1 MPEFSKTSGNNFIIP
16 IIVISIIVVIVI
28 IIVIIIAVVLSNQPK
43 KQETPGQETPGQET
57 PEQGT
62 PGQGTPG
69 QGTPGQTTSEPPVS
83 IYTYQ
88 LSYDGNMTNEEVY
101 CDLVSKGF
109 INITIDGI
117 NISDITCP
125 AITSQTGFRNKN
137 IKIYAENFRG
147 INRLNNYKINNIESF
162 II

>member
-1 MPEFSKTSGNNFIIP
+1 
-16 IIVISIIVVIVI
+16 
-28 IIVIIIAVVLSNQPK
+28 
-43 KQETPGQETPGQET
+43 
-57 PEQGT
+57 
-62 PGQGTPG
+62 
-69 QGTPGQTTSEPPVS
+69 
-83 IYTYQ
+83 
-88 LSYDGNMTNEEVY
+88 MTNEEVY